1 MWPAFVVLT
10 LVDGLVLHQWPPI
23 RFGFSPTG
31 LSLVAGVLIATFG
44 NLVLIGVAAPW
55 LAGRLAARTES
66 GSVSAQA
73 EREVLRDRVGTA
85 LLAVGFVGVLA
96 SGLASIPL
104 INGETDARNRAAHA
118 LVNYVE
124 AHAPAEIR
132 RNDDQGA
139 VSTSRLADDYFRSCV
154 AFDDRRRY
162 WCVFIDTSGRPTQ
175 VVRDPSYQPNSNN
188 TRP

>member
-31 LSLVAGVLIATFG
+31 LSFVAGVLIATFG
-44 NLVLIGVAAPW
+44 NLVLIGAAAPW
-55 LAGRLAARTES
+55 LARRLAERRE
-66 GSVSAQA
+66 GGPVPAQA

-85 LLAVGFVGVLA
+85 LLALGFFGVLA

-118 LVNYVE
+118 LISYVE
-124 AHAPAEIR
+124 AHAPAEIK

-175 VVRDPSYQPNSNN
+175 VVRDPSYLPNSAN